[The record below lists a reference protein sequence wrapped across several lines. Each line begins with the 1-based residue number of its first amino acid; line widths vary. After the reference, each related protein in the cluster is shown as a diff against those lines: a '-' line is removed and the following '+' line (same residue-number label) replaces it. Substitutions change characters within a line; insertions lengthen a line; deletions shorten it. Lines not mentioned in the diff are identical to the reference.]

1 MEMAGSVSVERWGA
15 HVRRAQRQGKSLW
28 RYARDNGIGYEK
40 LRRVRAQLAAA
51 GGDSG
56 AQDERGAAVGPG
68 EGAGSAFARVQV
80 RQERSGSRT
89 MRGAPDRVQVQFPGG
104 AAVEF
109 DADGPVTARIGSII
123 ATLGSLTC
131 CASTRG

>member
-1 MEMAGSVSVERWGA
+1 MAGSVTVGRWGV

-40 LRRVRAQLAAA
+40 LRRVRAQLAAGSDSDSPTVCGATVDA
-51 GGDSG
+51 GDG
-56 AQDERGAAVGPG
+56 A
-68 EGAGSAFARVQV
+68 AFARVQV
-80 RQERSGSRT
+80 RQELSASPI
-89 MRGAPDRVQVQFPGG
+89 ADRIQVQFPGG
-104 AAVEF
+104 VVVEL

-131 CASTRG
+131 RASTRG